1 MSSRGD
7 CHVHRESLLAS
18 AASELIAA
26 TNADLSQR
34 YPEAGACH
42 FRLDPQEVEEGRG
55 AFLIAY
61 VDGVHV
67 GCGAMRKLDEAT
79 AELKRMYVRPSH
91 RGRGVGG
98 AILAA
103 LEAEARKLGVKRV
116 VLETGVRQHE
126 ALAMYRG
133 AGYVTIE
140 PYADEYFDSP
150 LSVCM
155 EKRL

>member
-1 MSSRGD
+1 MARVSVRIDRVGLD
-7 CHVHRESLLAS
+7 ATV
-18 AASELIAA
+18 AAELIAA
-26 TNADLSQR
+26 TNAELSQR

-42 FRLDPQEVEEGRG
+42 FRLDPDEVGDGRG
-55 AFLIAY
+55 AFFVAY
-61 VDGVHV
+61 LDSVHV
-67 GCGAMRKLDEAT
+67 GCGAVRRLDDAT
-79 AELKRMYVRPSH
+79 AELKRMYVRPTH

-98 AILAA
+98 AILDA
-103 LEAEARKLGVKRV
+103 LEAEARKLGVRRV

-126 ALAMYRG
+126 ALAMYGR
-133 AGYVTIE
+133 AGYARCE